1 MVEATQEYEVP
12 FLYRKKFSPEESTE
26 MVKSF
31 KNYDVNKDGHMD
43 KKEFKAALVDMGHRD
58 VTDERITELMKNVD
72 QDGSGVIE
80 WAEFLDMMLIIKESG
95 KQSIGAALD
104 TKFGGKDAVTQEH
117 KDGSKAT
124 FLIEEV
130 STAARQINKV
140 LKDNED
146 CKAFLPINP
155 DQPQDLFDV
164 MSDGFVGI
172 NMLNVIDKER
182 IDMRTVNK
190 GGNLNVFKVRQNL
203 SSFFAGCKGMIR
215 IVGIDGQSFLDK
227 NKTLMLAVIWQLVAK
242 IALFKINVEG
252 CKEIICLLEDGEE
265 PADLLKLKP
274 EEILKRWMNWHLV
287 KAGQPKINNLGKDLK
302 DSKGFLYVLNQLDK
316 GTCSLDGL
324 NEEDDVKRAQAA
336 IDSSFA
342 LGCGDVVGANDIC
355 KGNDKVNVI
364 LVAEMF
370 NTKHGLDATDWDPAG
385 LLDDGEGSREERA
398 YRFWINSLDIE
409 GVFVDNLYEDLKD
422 GLILCKVIHRIDD
435 KVIEWPKVVMQPK
448 NVFNRLSNC
457 QCAVDGAAKLKV
469 QLVGIGNSDIH
480 DGNRKLVL
488 AIVWQLVRLHALQI
502 IGSKTED
509 DLLAWVSETEPVTKF
524 NDEKFRNGRLLIQL
538 CAKIEPKVI
547 NWDLVYEGKDEQE
560 QADNARYA
568 ISVARKLGAI
578 IFCVHDD
585 IVALNKK
592 MILVF
597 VCALYDLKHN

>member
-1 MVEATQEYEVP
+1 
-12 FLYRKKFSPEESTE
+12 
-26 MVKSF
+26 
-31 KNYDVNKDGHMD
+31 
-43 KKEFKAALVDMGHRD
+43 
-58 VTDERITELMKNVD
+58 
-72 QDGSGVIE
+72 
-80 WAEFLDMMLIIKESG
+80 
-95 KQSIGAALD
+95 
-104 TKFGGKDAVTQEH
+104 
-117 KDGSKAT
+117 
-124 FLIEEV
+124 
-130 STAARQINKV
+130 
-140 LKDNED
+140 
-146 CKAFLPINP
+146 
-155 DQPQDLFDV
+155 
-164 MSDGFVGI
+164 
-172 NMLNVIDKER
+172 
-182 IDMRTVNK
+182 
-190 GGNLNVFKVRQNL
+190 
-203 SSFFAGCKGMIR
+203 
-215 IVGIDGQSFLDK
+215 
-227 NKTLMLAVIWQLVAK
+227 
-242 IALFKINVEG
+242 
-252 CKEIICLLEDGEE
+252 
-265 PADLLKLKP
+265 
-274 EEILKRWMNWHLV
+274 
-287 KAGQPKINNLGKDLK
+287 
-302 DSKGFLYVLNQLDK
+302 
-316 GTCSLDGL
+316 
-324 NEEDDVKRAQAA
+324 
-336 IDSSFA
+336 
-342 LGCGDVVGANDIC
+342 
-355 KGNDKVNVI
+355 
-364 LVAEMF
+364 MF

-509 DLLAWVSETEPVTKF
+509 DLLAWVSETEPVAKF